1 MDRYLD
7 RTLKTVKRK
16 HWQREGKK
24 TKYVNAGNKSEPGVM
39 LSSFFRALTAPG
51 HLAILEGYLGGVVG
65 GGVGEWS
72 TDKKQKVLPTKRAL
86 QKCLERDLEKKIFFP
101 PEALEVPTT

>member
-16 HWQREGKK
+16 HWQREGKNP
-24 TKYVNAGNKSEPGVM
+24 KYVNAGNKSEPGVM

-51 HLAILEGYLGGVVG
+51 YLAILEGYLEEG
-65 GGVGEWS
+65 GGEGNGAQI
-72 TDKKQKVLPTKRAL
+72 KNKRCS
-86 QKCLERDLEKKIFFP
+86 QPRGFCKNVWREI
-101 PEALEVPTT
+101 